1 LDCDAGGSD
10 AGGLVRWIAMQ
21 VVWLVGLQCRWFGSL
36 VLMQVVRLV
45 GSDAGGSACW
55 IAMQVVLM
63 QVVWLVGSDGGLA
76 RWIAMQVV
84 RFVGSDAGGSVRW
97 F

>member
-1 LDCDAGGSD
+1 
-10 AGGLVRWIAMQ
+10 
-21 VVWLVGLQCRWFGSL
+21 
-36 VLMQVVRLV
+36 
-45 GSDAGGSACW
+45 
-55 IAMQVVLM
+55 MQVVLM